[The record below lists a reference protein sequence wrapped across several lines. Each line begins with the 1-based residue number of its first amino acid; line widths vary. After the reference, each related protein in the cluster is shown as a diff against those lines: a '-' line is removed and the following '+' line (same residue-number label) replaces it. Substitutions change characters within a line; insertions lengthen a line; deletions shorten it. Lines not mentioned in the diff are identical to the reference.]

1 MIRACRC
8 GNTLSQVDG
17 VSNAI
22 RRWVWTVGAL
32 LLVWIGVGGCD
43 EKRSEALSYPYRI
56 TTTVGMVGDIVRN
69 VAGDRGEVRGI
80 IGEGVDPHLYKPT
93 RSDVQQLQSADI
105 IFYSGLLL
113 EGRLADTLE
122 TIAELGKPAYA
133 VTSGI
138 DESTLLAP
146 PGFEG
151 HYDPHV
157 WMDVQAW
164 MQAVHL
170 VAETLAGFDPRNAAH
185 YRENAKQYLEQLE
198 ELDQYARQV
207 LQTLPEKSRVL
218 VTAHDAFNYFGR
230 AYGLEVV
237 GIQGISTESEA
248 GLEDINRLVDLL
260 VERDIRAVF
269 VETSVADKN
278 VRALIEG
285 AASRG
290 HEVTI
295 GGTLFSDAMGE
306 PGTYEGTYVGMLDH
320 NVTVIARG
328 LGGTAPARGMQNKL
342 NAAET
347 EE

>member
-1 MIRACRC
+1 MRRLAL
-8 GNTLSQVDG
+8 GLS
-17 VSNAI
+17 I
-22 RRWVWTVGAL
+22 PLFAL
-32 LLVWIGVGGCD
+32 LPWGCG
-43 EKRSEALSYPYRI
+43 EGRTKEFGYPYTI
-56 TTTVGMVGDIVRN
+56 TTTVGMVRDVVRH
-69 VAGDRGEVRGI
+69 VAGDKAVVQGI

-93 RSDVQQLQSADI
+93 RSDVQQLQRADI

-122 TIAELGKPAYA
+122 RIASPERPAHA
-133 VTSGI
+133 VTAGI

-157 WMDVQAW
+157 WMDVRAW
-164 MQAVHL
+164 MQAVDS
-170 VAETLAGFDPRNAAH
+170 VAETLAGFDPPNAEH
-185 YRENAKQYLEQLE
+185 YRGNAKRYLE
-198 ELDQYARQV
+198 ELERLDRYAKEV
-207 LQTLPEKSRVL
+207 TSTIPEKSRVL

-237 GIQGISTESEA
+237 GIQGISTDSEA

-278 VRALIEG
+278 VRALVEG
-285 AASRG
+285 ASARG
-290 HEVTI
+290 HDVAI

-306 PGTYEGTYVGMLDH
+306 AGTYEGTYVGMIDH
-320 NVTVIARG
+320 NVTTITRG
-328 LGGTAPARGMQNKL
+328 LGGTAPPRGMQGKL
-342 NAAET
+342 KGTET
-347 EE
+347 TD